1 MECTTLTDEFQLQA
15 EPVRRR
21 AWELFTAHSQSI
33 YRQTD
38 RMFARLMLVQWV
50 AGIVVAL
57 LISPRTWAGSE
68 SRIHFHVWI
77 AIFLGAAINCF
88 PVYLAFF
95 HPGARYTRY
104 TIATGQMLMS
114 ALLIHLSG
122 GRIETHFHVFGSLAF
137 LAFYRDWTVFIPAT
151 LVVAVDHMIRGVYF
165 PQSVFGVLT
174 ASKWRWVE
182 HAFWV
187 LFENSFLVVSCIR
200 SVREMKGIASR
211 QAELEFSREE
221 LKENQERLE
230 ERVRERTS
238 ELASAKDRAEIASRS
253 KSEFLAN
260 MSHEIRTP
268 MNGVIGM
275 TELALGTNLN
285 PEQRD
290 YMETVRTSA
299 DCLLSL
305 INDILD
311 FSKIEA
317 RKLQIEA
324 AEFDLHNCIDEAL
337 RPLALRAHEKGL
349 ELASQIGADVP
360 RVVKGDAGRI
370 RQILVNLIGN
380 AVKFT
385 ERGEVV
391 LEVRRADSQSTS
403 IHFSVRDTGIGIPA
417 GMCQHIFEAFTQVDS
432 SSIRRFGGSGLGLTI
447 SNQLVQLMDGRI
459 WVQSELGVGST
470 FHFWLPLAACE
481 RTVTVSPQSD
491 EKELLT
497 GLTVLVVD
505 DNLTNRKILDE
516 TLRSWGCKPILAD
529 SAVAAL
535 EVLSE
540 AQAEKVEIS
549 LILTDA
555 QMPCIDGFMLIEE
568 IRASPSLSQVA
579 IMMLT
584 SVDHYAESE
593 RCRALGISAYLTK
606 PVRQGELRK
615 SILQVL
621 REERI
626 KRVEPPASQLSVI
639 DGDLENGLH
648 ILVVDDN
655 AINRKVAAGMLQ
667 KSGYRA
673 TLASGGAEAFALVKQ
688 TAFDLILMDVQ
699 MPEMDGFE
707 STALIRGH
715 EAAGQRRTPIVAMT
729 AHAMSGDRELCL
741 AAGMDRYVSKP
752 VRREELFSVLD
763 SLLSPQSELRV
774 TPARLRSQPSELRVD
789 RAG

>member
-1 MECTTLTDEFQLQA
+1 
-15 EPVRRR
+15 
-21 AWELFTAHSQSI
+21 
-33 YRQTD
+33 
-38 RMFARLMLVQWV
+38 MFAWLMLVQWV
-50 AGIVVAL
+50 AGIIVAL
-57 LISPRTWAGSE
+57 VISPRTWAGSE
-68 SRIHFHVWI
+68 SRVHFHVWI
-77 AIFLGAAINCF
+77 AILLGGAINCF

-95 HPGARYTRY
+95 HPGARFTRY

-165 PQSVFGVLT
+165 PQSVFGILT

-182 HAFWV
+182 HALWV
-187 LFENSFLVVSCIR
+187 LFENAFLVVSCIR
-200 SVREMKGIASR
+200 SVREMKGIGSR

-221 LKENQERLE
+221 LKDNQEQLE
-230 ERVRERTS
+230 ERVRERTA
-238 ELASAKDRAEIASRS
+238 ELAAAKDRAEVASRS

-299 DCLLSL
+299 DCLLAL

-349 ELASQIGADVP
+349 ELASQIGHDVP
-360 RVVKGDAGRI
+360 RIVKGDAGRI

-380 AVKFT
+380 AIKFT

-391 LEVRRADSQSTS
+391 LEVRRAESQSTS
-403 IHFSVRDTGIGIPA
+403 IHFSVRDTGIGIPTS
-417 GMCQHIFEAFTQVDS
+417 MCQHIFEAFTQVDS

-447 SNQLVQLMDGRI
+447 SNQLVQLMEGRI
-459 WVQSELGVGST
+459 WVESEVGIGST
-470 FHFWLPLAACE
+470 FHFCLPLTACE
-481 RTVTVSPQSD
+481 RSVTMSQQAAD
-491 EKELLT
+491 DKLLV

-516 TLRSWGCKPILAD
+516 TLRSWGCKTMLAD

-535 EVLSE
+535 ELLSE
-540 AQAEKVEIS
+540 AQTEKVRVS

-584 SVDHYAESE
+584 SVDHYAEVE

-606 PVRQGELRK
+606 PVRQSELRK
-615 SILQVL
+615 SILEVL
-621 REERI
+621 HEEQI
-626 KRVEPPASQLSVI
+626 KRAEALVPQLPAV
-639 DGDLENGLH
+639 DEEVENGLH
-648 ILVVDDN
+648 IMVVDDN

-673 TLASGGAEAFALVKQ
+673 TVASGGAEALALMKQ
-688 TAFDLILMDVQ
+688 MAFDLILMDVQ
-699 MPEMDGFE
+699 MPGMDGFA
-707 STALIRGH
+707 STALIRRY
-715 EAAGQRRTPIVAMT
+715 EAGEDEPAPYQRDEDSTRKRKTPIVAMT
-729 AHAMSGDRELCL
+729 AHAMSGDRERCL
-741 AAGMDRYVSKP
+741 AAGMDGYVSKP

-763 SLLSPQSELRV
+763 SLLPPEPQIPL
-774 TPARLRSQPSELRVD
+774 TPARVQSQLSDLRVD